1 VTQGS
6 TATTGVFT
14 AFSPEL
20 RANPYP
26 TYHEL
31 RSTSPVLPLEGI
43 GVWLVTG
50 YREAVSI
57 LRDQRFSTDHRN
69 ADVTPSGSAPVDRGL
84 ESVMLFMDPPD
95 HTRLRSLVNKAFTP
109 RTVERLRP
117 RIAEIA
123 DELLEAAVAKERID
137 VIADLAYPLPVRVI
151 VELLGIPQSDLPSIK
166 RWSRSIAPILDPAMS
181 VEAFVGVAE
190 AAGELGSYFD
200 ELIAHRRKRPG
211 MDLLTELVHAEEDGD
226 ALTPEELQATCILL
240 LIAGHETTMNLIG
253 NGLYSLLRNP
263 TELQRLRKH
272 PDLVRGAVEEL
283 LRFEGPVH
291 LTARTALQDV
301 RVGDARIEKGQM
313 AIVILAAADRDPAAF
328 ADPDRLDLTRSPN
341 RHLAFSAGAHFC
353 LGATLAR
360 LEGQIAFPKLLTR
373 MPEIE
378 LVEEPPW
385 RDTVTLR
392 GLERLLVTAL

>member
-1 VTQGS
+1 MTEA
-6 TATTGVFT
+6 ATTTTDLFA

-26 TYHEL
+26 TYHRL
-31 RSTSPVLPLEGI
+31 RATAPVLPVEGV

-50 YREAVSI
+50 YQEAVSI
-57 LRDQRFSTDHRN
+57 LRDPRFSTDHRN
-69 ADVTPSGSAPVDRGL
+69 AEVNPTAPTSVDRGL

-117 RIAEIA
+117 RIEEIA
-123 DELLEAAVAKERID
+123 DELLGAIADNREWD
-137 VIADLAYPLPVRVI
+137 VISDLAYPLPVRVI
-151 VELLGIPQSDLPSIK
+151 VELLGIPEDDLSSIK
-166 RWSRSIAPILDPAMS
+166 RWSRGIAPILDPGMS
-181 VEAFVGVAE
+181 VDAFAGVAE
-190 AAGELGSYFD
+190 AASELGGYFD
-200 ELIAHRRKRPG
+200 DLIAERRARPG
-211 MDLLTELVHAEEDGD
+211 TDLLTELVHAEEDGD
-226 ALTPEELQATCILL
+226 VLSPEELRATCILL

-253 NGLYSLLRNP
+253 NGLYSLLRNRD
-263 TELQRLRKH
+263 ELRRLSED
-272 PDLVRGAVEEL
+272 PDLARSAIEEL

-291 LTARTALQDV
+291 LTARTALEDLN
-301 RVGDARIEKGQM
+301 VGDADIKRGQM
-313 AIVILAAADRDPAAF
+313 AIVILAAADRDPAVF
-328 ADPDRLDLTRSPN
+328 PDPDRLDLTRSPN

-360 LEGQIAFPKLLTR
+360 LEGQIAFPKLLAR
-373 MPEIE
+373 MPGIE

-392 GLERLLVTAL
+392 GLERLLVST